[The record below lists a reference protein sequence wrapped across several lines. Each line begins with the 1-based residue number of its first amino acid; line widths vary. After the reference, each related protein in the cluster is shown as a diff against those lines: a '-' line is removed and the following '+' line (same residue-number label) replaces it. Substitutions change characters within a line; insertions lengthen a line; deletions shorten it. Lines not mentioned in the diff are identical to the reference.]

1 MGHIGH
7 TYHKQLFGDENIDI
21 EENVKTIYG
30 EGDIQAHPND
40 NTA

>member
-1 MGHIGH
+1 MGHIDH

-21 EENVKTIYG
+21 EENVKNLYR
-30 EGDIQAHPND
+30 ECDIQKHPND